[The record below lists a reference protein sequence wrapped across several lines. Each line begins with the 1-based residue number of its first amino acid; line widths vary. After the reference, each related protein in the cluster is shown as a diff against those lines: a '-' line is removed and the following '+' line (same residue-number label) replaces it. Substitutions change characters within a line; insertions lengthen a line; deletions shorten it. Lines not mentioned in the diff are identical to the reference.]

1 MKATLEFN
9 LDDFN
14 ERNLHKMAVQSFDAF
29 MCLYDLDAA
38 LRNEIKYQEHPEE
51 IEEVYQKVRDLLREI
66 VTFRNVDLDLIK

>member
-1 MKATLEFN
+1 MKAILEFN

-51 IEEVYQKVRDLLREI
+51 IDEVYQKIRDLLHEI
-66 VTFRNVDLDLIK
+66 ITFRNVDLDLIT